1 MTPGYCSPI
10 SVALPGT
17 DVYYRGMQLAVI
29 AHDIRS
35 VHNVGSIFR
44 TADAAGVTKIFLC
57 GITPAPLDRFKEVR
71 ADFAKVALG
80 AENYIPWEYARTT
93 GEVIKRL
100 KKDGYE
106 IFALEQS
113 KRSVPYYEE
122 AARLARVDWRGTD
135 VRVAIILG
143 NEVQGLPPAILRAV
157 DRILEIPMMGKKES
171 LNVAVA
177 FGIVA
182 FGLRFGD
189 TTSDSAARAGGQ

>member
-1 MTPGYCSPI
+1 MKFI
-10 SVALPGT
+10 
-17 DVYYRGMQLAVI
+17 VI

-44 TADAAGVTKIFLC
+44 TADAVGAEKIFLC
-57 GITPAPLDRFKEVR
+57 GITPSPIDRFKAVR

-80 AENYIPWEYARTT
+80 AERSLAWESAKTT
-93 GEVIKRL
+93 TAVVKHL

-113 KRSVPYYEE
+113 RRSLPYYRV
-122 AARLARVDWRGTD
+122 RLKDNA
-135 VRVAIILG
+135 RVAIIVG
-143 NEVQGLPPAILRAV
+143 NEVKGLPASVLRNA

-182 FGLRFGD
+182 FGLRFG
-189 TTSDSAARAGGQ
+189 AGPGGGNI

>member
-1 MTPGYCSPI
+1 
-10 SVALPGT
+10 
-17 DVYYRGMQLAVI
+17 MQLAVI

-80 AENYIPWEYARTT
+80 AEKYIPWESAKTT
-93 GEVIKRL
+93 MEVIKRL
-100 KKDGYE
+100 KKDGYQ

-113 KRSVPYYEE
+113 KRSVPYYKIGRMKQLADTDTR
-122 AARLARVDWRGTD
+122 AAL
-135 VRVAIILG
+135 ILG
-143 NEVQGLPPAILRAV
+143 NEVRGLPPSILRAA
-157 DRILEIPMMGKKES
+157 DQILEIPMMGKKES

-182 FGLRFGD
+182 FGLRFGN
-189 TTSDSAARAGGQ
+189 AAPDANI